1 MGLVFILKANFIPWG
16 RKAGGKIAKGS
27 EKVWRKHL
35 RRRKEARDSDD
46 SKSYGDSTSMV
57 LGQGQKT

>member
-1 MGLVFILKANFIPWG
+1 VGGRGGSVVVIPCG

-27 EKVWRKHL
+27 EKVWRKRL
-35 RRRKEARDSDD
+35 RKRKEARDSDD
-46 SKSYGDSTSMV
+46 GKSYGNGTSMV